1 MKINV
6 KQLLSNKKILCVFIS
21 SMIVIVKYILGDLY
35 YAASDD
41 YLMDY
46 ISQGKFGNGYDEH
59 LVFINVIIGKIIK
72 ALNGVSEQINWFAVI
87 FLLIVVSVF
96 SILFYT
102 FWNKIDSVMVL
113 PVVSVV
119 EILVLHNFTFT
130 VIAYMCIFTSI
141 IYFAYAS
148 ERGISLC
155 DGIIIIFFLVLGVMV
170 RNNTLVTALILTVPL
185 IIYGI
190 IKLEKKKKLFVLL
203 TTGIVC
209 IFAVNTYDGYCY
221 SDSLWK
227 EFREYNAALKVIDYP
242 MDEIKN
248 NKQLLEKNDLSK
260 NDIECFQE
268 WIFSDKQ
275 VFSKEKLINLYNN
288 NLLTNKY
295 NFNIIDI
302 LRQMLLIKT
311 NYLILILGIFI
322 FILIEKKGRF
332 YVIGSL
338 GIMYAMIA
346 ALVFRNRLVF
356 RVMLPIYLIGLCM
369 ILFFGLVYLKKQ
381 KRKIF
386 SRCLFIVFLVLS
398 ILVLGQDYK
407 GGIEKKEHREQY
419 APVCEYIRSNKDKVY
434 LITPVL
440 RNMMY
445 NDIPILEKSEKT
457 NQENI
462 IPLGSWSTY
471 SGKYYAQMKRYNIKQ
486 PERLMLELIENDN
499 VQFIADNNADAQ
511 NKCIVK
517 YLEEHTGQK
526 VVCTVVKSFEEQNI
540 VIYKMHKEEK
550 R

>member
-356 RVMLPIYLIGLCM
+356 RVMLPIYLTGLCM

-398 ILVLGQDYK
+398 ILVLP
-407 GGIEKKEHREQY
+407 
-419 APVCEYIRSNKDKVY
+419 A
-434 LITPVL
+434 
-440 RNMMY
+440 
-445 NDIPILEKSEKT
+445 
-457 NQENI
+457 
-462 IPLGSWSTY
+462 
-471 SGKYYAQMKRYNIKQ
+471 
-486 PERLMLELIENDN
+486 
-499 VQFIADNNADAQ
+499 
-511 NKCIVK
+511 
-517 YLEEHTGQK
+517 
-526 VVCTVVKSFEEQNI
+526 
-540 VIYKMHKEEK
+540 
-550 R
+550 